1 MLLKIIGIGL
11 LFIFIGI
18 YLHLSANRIPKEK
31 TLEIMIKIIL
41 AEKEEAR
48 NILIKLQ
55 KLLKNSSAEYEST
68 KDVEIKSVFKARSR
82 LSGAILKYLLK
93 NDYSFNLLKR
103 ITAIDVEKIS
113 IDEMEKLT
121 DQLNKT
127 LETKT
132 N

>member
-41 AEKEEAR
+41 AEKEEAI
-48 NILIKLQ
+48 NILRKLQ
-55 KLLKNSSAEYEST
+55 ELLENSSTEDEST
-68 KDVEIKSVFKARSR
+68 KNVFKARSR
-82 LSGAILKYLLK
+82 LSGAILNYLLK
-93 NDYSFNLLKR
+93 NNYDFNLLKR
-103 ITAIDVEKIS
+103 ITAIDVEGIS
-113 IDEMEKLT
+113 IDEMKELT
-121 DQLNKT
+121 AELNKT

-132 N
+132 NEPS